1 MSLLRLALR
10 MALREWRTGEL
21 RVLWVAVLI
30 AVTGLASLDG
40 FTTRMHA
47 ALRQESHRLLGADLV
62 LVSDHAPDRALM
74 VQARQR
80 GLRTAEV
87 AQFPSMV
94 GGVGQNRLAQVKAVG
109 TGYPLRGRLRI
120 ADAVLGPDRPAAGIP
135 LPGTVWL
142 EPRLA
147 QALRVHVGSEI
158 ELGYS
163 KLKVAALLTN
173 DPDLGGEIFNLAP
186 WLIAN
191 RLDIP
196 ATKLIMPGSRVSYR
210 LLFAGNPSR
219 VKAFRSALAQR
230 LSRGQKLLTVA
241 DARPQIRE
249 MLEKAEKYLGL
260 AVLLSVVLAAVAIL
274 LAARHF
280 VRRHLDVCA
289 LLRCFGARQQTIVE
303 LFMLQITGTG
313 LLAAAS
319 GMALG
324 YAGQSIL
331 SGLVDNLTHLTL
343 PPVTALPF
351 LQAGLAG
358 MLLLIGFSLPAL
370 LALRNVSALRILRRD
385 SVAYNGWSALAY
397 SVGLFALAG
406 LIFWEVGDA
415 GLTLWVTAALA
426 GFMVLTAIAAWALI
440 LAAGRLGEYNRL
452 GWGQGLLNLR
462 RRSVSS
468 IIQVSAFT
476 LAMLCLL
483 LLSAVRGDLLD
494 DWRNTLPAHAPNRF
508 VINIQP
514 QQLAGLRL
522 FFQQRGM
529 NDVTFFP
536 MIRGRLTAIN
546 GRQVNSAEYADS
558 QTRRLLNREFNL
570 SYVDR
575 LAADTVFAAGTQ
587 WSGANP
593 LNQFSV
599 EQGIADRLH
608 LKLGDSLSFD
618 VGGTLVS
625 APVTS
630 LRKVKWDS
638 FKVNFFVVA
647 NSALLQNMPAGYVTS
662 FYLPPTRIAVLNELI
677 NAYPNL
683 TVIDVSAILH
693 TIETELTQATEA
705 VEFVFLFSLAS
716 ALAVLYAAIVATRD
730 ERARETA
737 VWRVLGASRRQL
749 RIVQTVEFAAT
760 GVLAGLL
767 AATGASAIG
776 WSVGSRLFGIPYHID
791 MRLWLIA
798 VLGGGIG
805 VAAVGILSLRSLS
818 RLTPAAI
825 LRIAME

>member
-280 VRRHLDVCA
+280 VRRHLDACA
-289 LLRCFGARQQTIVE
+289 LLRCFGARQRTIVE

>member
-74 VQARQR
+74 VQAQQR

-608 LKLGDSLSFD
+608 LKLGDSLIFD